1 MASGSGK
8 KRSAARPAAKGTSER
23 AAAGKAK
30 APSASS
36 ILEGATSDRAVDDE
50 AGTPATLSV
59 TTLAQLAFALVAG
72 LTVYAFVMMAR
83 HAEARHSCE
92 PLIQLRPNYLGA
104 DKLAPDFDL
113 DDGKGGRIR
122 MADHRGKVI
131 ILHFWTKTCAPCLEE
146 LPRIARF
153 AETIKNRKDV
163 SLITVTIDDGP
174 ESIKNVLLASFPDGS
189 PPNFI
194 IAYDRENAIVRG
206 KYGTKLFPE
215 TWLID
220 EGGVI
225 RARFDGEPHSG
236 EGCESAWNGAL
247 LLSAIDS
254 LKGPVKCDLV
264 LDPKVD
270 PNPEHRIAQ
279 CRHE

>member
-1 MASGSGK
+1 MASGTGK
-8 KRSAARPAAKGTSER
+8 KRSAAKAGQKPKG
-23 AAAGKAK
+23 
-30 APSASS
+30 PSRGPGGASS
-36 ILEGATSDRAVDDE
+36 ILEGATTDRSERAADDE
-50 AGTPATLSV
+50 AGTPPTLSV
-59 TTLAQLAFALVAG
+59 TTLAQLAFALLAG

-92 PLIQLRPNYLGA
+92 PLVQLRPNYLGA
-104 DKLAPDFDL
+104 DRLAPDFDL
-113 DDGKGGRIR
+113 EDGKGGRIR
-122 MADHRGKVI
+122 LADHRGKVI

-146 LPRIARF
+146 LPRLARF

-163 SLITVTIDDGP
+163 ALITVTIDDGP
-174 ESIKNVLLASFPDGS
+174 EAIKNVLLASFPDGS

-220 EGGVI
+220 DTGVI

-264 LDPKVD
+264 LDPKLD